1 MEKKFTVLI
10 KIVIDIDHGIVIRLL
25 WAMPEKGLGRT
36 GCHKQLSTDGIADK
50 ETREVKMALEKTSY
64 KFPWTPQAFFLGSFL

>member
-1 MEKKFTVLI
+1 
-10 KIVIDIDHGIVIRLL
+10 
-25 WAMPEKGLGRT
+25 MPEKGLGRT

-64 KFPWTPQAFFLGSFL
+64 KFP